1 MPLTATNIKDFSQ
14 VSFTVVYNPSEV
26 EVLDL
31 CSTTTEVNLTTGYI
45 IGTDITIAS
54 FIPGTIKFTVNK
66 PIESDKT
73 WAGVTNNIE
82 FKGKI
87 NGQTS
92 ITYTVE

>member
-1 MPLTATNIKDFSQ
+1 MVNFFCSGGYDFGKQKSKHIH
-14 VSFTVVYNPSEV
+14 
-26 EVLDL
+26 
-31 CSTTTEVNLTTGYI
+31 STTTEVNLTTGYI